1 MREDRKGK
9 SFTLVLVVSYIFF
22 IALAAILLVLINLL
36 IGKLTENMVKSPD
49 YDSIVSSQYLL
60 EEKYSRLERYVNNG
74 YLEVLDENANII
86 YVTDGV
92 DADNEYSVDELEF
105 IDTFGDRNT
114 EYYVSETVRTK
125 AGTNQYVLTKYEE
138 VISDEEDMN
147 NEFYES
153 ETKPIGVVILN
164 SDYEILYSSI
174 EFENDV
180 LSKDEISYILDRSSE
195 KDYVIKYDF
204 QNAAGQKRHI
214 LIHTNPTSES
224 TWNRIQAA
232 YDMVTPLFVGSVI
245 VLLIIFTLFI
255 TRRVSKPLNMLAS
268 AMNEFAEGHGTT
280 HIEFRGDKEFENIC
294 DTFNDMSDKVKEA
307 ERNKLKLEEDRRQML
322 ADISHDLK
330 TPITVIQGYSRAVAD
345 DVVPVDKRQSYLNA
359 IVLKADQ
366 LADLINQFFE
376 YSKLDHPQFSL
387 DLEPDDIC
395 EYFREYLAS
404 KYEEISLKG
413 YEMDINI
420 PDQRIMVRFDN
431 MQLKRVFENIIN
443 NTLKHNTSGTC
454 IFVSVRETMNKENLI
469 IRIGDNGVGIPKE
482 VRDKIFE
489 PFAVG
494 NESRTSGQG
503 TGLGMT
509 IAKKIVEAHG
519 GTIKLID
526 SPDISLTT
534 LYEIILPIDVLPTW
548 MVW

>member
-36 IGKLTENMVKSPD
+36 IGKITENMVKSPD

-125 AGTNQYVLTKYEE
+125 TGTNQYVLTKYEE

-147 NEFYES
+147 NDFYES

-164 SDYEILYSSI
+164 SDYEILFSSI

-224 TWNRIQAA
+224 TWNRIQTA

-345 DVVPVDKRQSYLNA
+345 DVVPADKRQSYLNA

-387 DLEPDDIC
+387 DLESDDIC

-534 LYEIILPIDVLPTW
+534 LYEIILPIDV
-548 MVW
+548 